1 MKKQFVKAVHEKD
14 LEQLLNNLGL
24 SEVMARG
31 ELKCSICGVIITLD
45 NLLCVYPSGDEV
57 KVCCN
62 KRECYEKVFKRTYE

>member
-31 ELKCSICGVIITLD
+31 ELKCGICGVIITLD